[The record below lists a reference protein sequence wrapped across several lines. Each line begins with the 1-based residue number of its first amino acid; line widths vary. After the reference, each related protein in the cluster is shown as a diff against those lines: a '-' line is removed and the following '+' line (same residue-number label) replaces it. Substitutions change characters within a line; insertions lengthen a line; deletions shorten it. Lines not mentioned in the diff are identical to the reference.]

1 MDFHFVNTNNGAN
14 MHLNLTDQV
23 GLPHR
28 ESNVVMLNGVKQST
42 SDKYLAFSETNLDVL
57 NKQMVA
63 PFPVRVQQPT
73 IMLPKI
79 EVSTQK
85 KGNKVKSHS
94 KFYTGKFSEYNVNS

>member
-14 MHLNLTDQV
+14 MHLNLTNHV
-23 GLPHR
+23 GLPER

-57 NKQMVA
+57 NKQVLA
-63 PFPVRVQQPT
+63 PFPVRVQTPV
-73 IMLPKI
+73 IALPNVD
-79 EVSTQK
+79 VSTQK

-94 KFYTGKFSEYNVNS
+94 KVYTGKFSEYKVNS